1 MIVNIDKGRASFASA
16 SDCPAAVHV
25 RVEPGMS
32 RTFPTPAHAAD
43 LEHPYYFTAGAA
55 VGTEGNEGEDT
66 RWTTPLK
73 ASSIDTL

>member
-1 MIVNIDKGRASFASA
+1 MIVNIDKRRASFASG
-16 SDCPAAVHV
+16 SDGPATVHV
-25 RVEPGMS
+25 GVEPGVAG
-32 RTFPTPAHAAD
+32 TFPTPAHAAD
-43 LEHPYYFTAGAA
+43 FEHPYYFTAGAA